1 VTLLVGTY
9 GPRSVDSLRQ
19 LLAGRAAA
27 LCDVIELRLD
37 YLPDAASRLADVVKS
52 STKPVMVTCRRAGEG
67 GAFDGGERLRLD
79 LLARAADVG
88 AAWIDVEDDV
98 PAADVAKL
106 AGRGA
111 KIVRSLHV
119 PSLPERAD
127 DVVSRLLELPADA
140 AKLVPLRA
148 TAADVVRLLDLVG
161 RRGEKLGA
169 HVSNSPFSRY
179 AGAAMGS
186 LFTYASLRPGGLI
199 PAPIPTV
206 RTTVDRMRF
215 ERLRRGA
222 PLFVLVGAD
231 VERSVSPDM
240 LNRAFEGLGLKH
252 VALRWSC
259 DDPAPALDA
268 LERFGWAGLAVTIPH
283 KGRVLE
289 ILRARGARLSPEV
302 EETGAVN
309 TVLQDE
315 RGLVAH
321 NTDVRGILDAVRP
334 FASVAPVAK
343 KTALVLGAGGA
354 ARAAVRAAARLGA
367 AEIVV
372 HARRADAASDLAS
385 LRRDGDPP
393 IRVAA
398 NARDAAESAPALVM
412 QATPAG
418 GPGAAAVFDFAS
430 LPGRALVLEMI
441 VAPGFTAN
449 EEAAALAK
457 HRVARGFHM
466 LLHQARE
473 QARLV
478 AGRPPNYY
486 GMRAAGTA
494 RLNAAARSVVL
505 VGLRCAGKT
514 EIGPR
519 LARLLGRTFV
529 DVDREVEARA
539 GRSPDAM
546 IRAGEEAAFRA
557 VEAEVMKSAFARP
570 GAVVATGGGAALH
583 EALLRGVAAIWPVV
597 FLDAPSEVLLAR
609 WIAAPRAPLSGL
621 PPAKELARQR
631 RERCGVYAEAAW
643 LTLDTSRGTPDE
655 AAESIADFV
664 DWDSE
669 RVRPATSGPVR

>member
-9 GPRSVDSLRQ
+9 GARSVDSLRQ
-19 LLAGRAAA
+19 LIAGRAAA
-27 LCDVIELRLD
+27 LCDVIEVRLD
-37 YLPDAASRLADVVKS
+37 YLPDAAARLADVVRAS
-52 STKPVMVTCRRAGEG
+52 AKPVMATCRRAGEG
-67 GAFDGGERLRLD
+67 GAFDGGERARLD

-88 AAWIDVEDDV
+88 AAWVDVEEDV
-98 PAADVAKL
+98 PAAEALRL

-119 PSLPERAD
+119 PALPERAD
-127 DVVSRLLELPADA
+127 DVVSRLLEPPADA
-140 AKLVPLRA
+140 AKLVALRSSP
-148 TAADVVRLLDLVG
+148 ADVVRLLDLVG

-179 AGAAMGS
+179 AGASMGS

-206 RTTVDRMRF
+206 RATVDRMRF

-222 PLFVLVGAD
+222 PLFVLIGAD

-259 DDPAPALDA
+259 DDPAPAIDA
-268 LERFGWAGLAVTIPH
+268 MERFGWAGVAVTIPH

-289 ILRARGARLSPEV
+289 ILRARGARLSPEA

-315 RGLVAH
+315 RGLVGH
-321 NTDVRGILDAVRP
+321 NTDVRGILDAIRP
-334 FASVAPVAK
+334 FASVAPVAQ

-354 ARAAVRAAARLGA
+354 ARAAVRAAVRLGA
-367 AEIVV
+367 GEIVV
-372 HARRADAASDLAS
+372 HARRADAAAALTS
-385 LRRDGDPP
+385 LRRDGEPP

-398 NARDAAESAPALVM
+398 TPGEAAECAPALVV

-418 GPGAAAVFDFAS
+418 GPGGAAVFDFAS
-430 LPGRALVLEMI
+430 LPRRALVLEMI

-449 EEAAALAK
+449 EEAAVLAK

-478 AGRPPNYY
+478 GGRPPNYY

-494 RLNAAARSVVL
+494 RLNSAAKSVVL
-505 VGLRCAGKT
+505 VGLRSSGKT
-514 EIGPR
+514 EVGSR

-529 DVDREVEARA
+529 DTDREVEARA

-546 IRAGEEAAFRA
+546 IRAGDEAAFRA
-557 VEAEVMKSAFARP
+557 VEADVMRSAFARP

-583 EALLRGVAAIWPVV
+583 AELLRGVGAIWPIV
-597 FLDAPSEVLLAR
+597 FLDPPSPVLLAR
-609 WIAAPRAPLSGL
+609 WDAAPRAPLSGL
-621 PPAKELARQR
+621 SPAEELARQR
-631 RERCGVYAEAAW
+631 RERCGLYADVAW
-643 LTLDTSRGTPDE
+643 LTLDTSRGPPDE
-655 AAESIADFV
+655 TAESVADLV
-664 DWDSE
+664 DWDWE
-669 RVRPATSGPVR
+669 RPRATTSGPVR

>member
-1 VTLLVGTY
+1 MTLLVGTY
-9 GPRSVDSLRQ
+9 GPRSVESLLR
-19 LLAGRAAA
+19 LLRSDGPSAAA

-37 YLPDAASRLADVVKS
+37 YLPDAAARLPDVVRAS
-52 STKPVMVTCRRAGEG
+52 PKPVMATCRRAGEG
-67 GAFDGGERLRLD
+67 GAFDGGERARLD

-88 AAWIDVEDDV
+88 AAWVDVEDDV
-98 PAADVAKL
+98 PAAEIGRI

-111 KIVRSLHV
+111 KVVRSLHV
-119 PSLPERAD
+119 PSLPDRAD
-127 DVVSRLLELPADA
+127 DVVSRLLEPPADA
-140 AKLVPLRA
+140 AKLVALRA
-148 TAADVVRLLDLVG
+148 SPADVVRLLDLVG
-161 RRGEKLGA
+161 RRGERLGA

-222 PLFVLVGAD
+222 PLFVLIGGD

-268 LERFGWAGLAVTIPH
+268 LERFGWAGVAVTIPH

-289 ILRARGARLSPEV
+289 ILRARGARLSAEV
-302 EETGAVN
+302 EATGAVN

-315 RGLVAH
+315 RGLVGH

-334 FASVAPVAK
+334 FASVAPVAGRP
-343 KTALVLGAGGA
+343 ALVLGAGGA
-354 ARAAVRAAARLGA
+354 ARAAVRAAVRLGA
-367 AEIVV
+367 GEVVV
-372 HARRADAASDLAS
+372 HARRSDAAAELRS
-385 LRRDGDPP
+385 LRIDGEPSV
-393 IRVAA
+393 RVAA
-398 NARDAAESAPALVM
+398 TPREAAESAPALVL

-418 GPGAAAVFDFAS
+418 ASGGAAVFDFAS
-430 LPGRALVLEMI
+430 LPKRALVLEMI
-441 VAPGFTAN
+441 VAPGPTAN
-449 EEAAALAK
+449 EEAASAAK

-478 AGRPPNYY
+478 AGRAPNYY
-486 GMRAAGTA
+486 GMRSAGTA
-494 RLNAAARSVVL
+494 RLNAAAKSVVL
-505 VGLRCAGKT
+505 VGLRCSGKT
-514 EIGPR
+514 EVGSR

-529 DVDREVEARA
+529 DTDREVEARA

-546 IRAGEEAAFRA
+546 IRDGDVAAFRA
-557 VEAEVMKSAFARP
+557 VEAEVMRSAFARP

-583 EALLRGVAAIWPVV
+583 ADLLRGVGAIWPIV

-609 WIAAPRAPLSGL
+609 WIAAPRAPLSDL

-631 RERCGVYAEAAW
+631 RERCAIYSELAW
-643 LTLDTSRGTPDE
+643 LAVDTSRGTPDE
-655 AAESIADFV
+655 SAEEIADCA
-664 DWDSE
+664 DWDWDRAKPRS
-669 RVRPATSGPVR
+669 